1 MVLVQLDM
9 PEIFK
14 ADKNKKPSTIE
25 EVLNSASNSQWASF
39 VARPKRLKFE
49 SQHESEEVV
58 ILGRAHFIVNLGWI
72 TVICFA
78 IFVPFFWGEFPFV
91 KALNDVTI
99 MEMTMLWYMALAFY
113 GIQSFLLWFYNVYI
127 VTNER
132 LVDVDFL
139 GLLSKTINVTQLSKI
154 EDVNYSQKGLM
165 QSMFDYGD
173 VIVETASE
181 QKTTDLTGETSAFT
195 FKSISNPD
203 KVVTLI
209 SQLIEDEE
217 RENNK

>member
-1 MVLVQLDM
+1 M

-14 ADKNKKPSTIE
+14 AEKPKEKVSSIDE
-25 EVLNSASNSQWASF
+25 MLVAASNNQWSSF
-39 VARPKRLKFE
+39 VACPKHLKFE
-49 SQHESEEVV
+49 MQHDDENVI

-72 TVICFA
+72 TVLSFA
-78 IFVPFFWGEFPFV
+78 IFVPMFWGEFPFFKV
-91 KALNDVTI
+91 LNATTM
-99 MEMTMLWYMALAFY
+99 MEVSILWYMALAFY

-154 EDVNYSQKGLM
+154 EDVNYSQRGLL
-165 QSMFDYGD
+165 QSMLNFGD
-173 VIVETASE
+173 VIVQTASE
-181 QKTTDLTGETSAFT
+181 QRTPDREAEISAFT
-195 FKSISNPD
+195 FASISNPD
-203 KVVTLI
+203 KVASVI

-217 RENNK
+217 DSNRQH